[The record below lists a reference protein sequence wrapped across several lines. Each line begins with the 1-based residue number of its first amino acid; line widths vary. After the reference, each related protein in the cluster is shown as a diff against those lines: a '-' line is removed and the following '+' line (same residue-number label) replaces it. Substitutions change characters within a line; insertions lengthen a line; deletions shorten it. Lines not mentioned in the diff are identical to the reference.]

1 MVCKAYNSIN
11 RNLLFKNLRKL
22 SVSGKI
28 LLVIKS
34 MDSFTITLIAF
45 GGKYPEAIET
55 TIDLVTH

>member
-34 MDSFTITLIAF
+34 TDSFTITLIAF

>member
-34 MDSFTITLIAF
+34 TDSFTITLIAF

-55 TIDLVTH
+55 TTDLVTH

>member
-1 MVCKAYNSIN
+1 MVFKAYNSIN

-34 MDSFTITLIAF
+34 TDSFTITLIAF